1 MRNIGKNLW
10 ILTEERPRKVV
21 LQSIFE
27 YFVKDQQCGFF
38 IDTLHIIPILNENK
52 CFKNGVRHIQFRR
65 FSNLLSRR

>member
-38 IDTLHIIPILNENK
+38 IDTLHIIPMLNENK
-52 CFKNGVRHIQFRR
+52 CFEFI
-65 FSNLLSRR
+65 